1 MQWLLQH
8 MDEFMTFLTNPTVLT
23 TIISM
28 SAAGIG
34 YIIARVR
41 TINND
46 IKVNRKINAQA
57 QKSQKRSTLRCEYL
71 SVYNSQF
78 LSIEEKYN
86 FTRVIYVDYKRLEGN
101 HYIDELDDK
110 LVSAYLVWKKENK
123 PNEKY

>member
-8 MDEFMTFLTNPTVLT
+8 MDEFIRFLTNPTVLT
-23 TIISM
+23 TIMSM
-28 SAAGIG
+28 VAAGIG

-57 QKSQKRSTLRCEYL
+57 LKSQKRSTLRCEYL

-123 PNEKY
+123 PTEKY

>member
-8 MDEFMTFLTNPTVLT
+8 MDEFMRFLTNPTVLT
-23 TIISM
+23 TIMSM
-28 SAAGIG
+28 VAAGIG

-41 TINND
+41 TLNND

-86 FTRVIYVDYKRLEGN
+86 FTRLIYVNYKRLEGN

-123 PNEKY
+123 PK

>member
-8 MDEFMTFLTNPTVLT
+8 MDEFMRFLTNPTVLT
-23 TIISM
+23 TITSM
-28 SAAGIG
+28 VAAGIG

-46 IKVNRKINAQA
+46 IKVNRKINAEA

-86 FTRVIYVDYKRLEGN
+86 FTRSIYVEYKRLEGN

-123 PNEKY
+123 PK

>member
-8 MDEFMTFLTNPTVLT
+8 MDEFMRFLTNPTVLT
-23 TIISM
+23 TIMSM
-28 SAAGIG
+28 VAAGIG

-41 TINND
+41 TLNND
-46 IKVNRKINAQA
+46 IKVNRKINAEA

-86 FTRVIYVDYKRLEGN
+86 FTRSIYVDYKRLEGN

>member
-8 MDEFMTFLTNPTVLT
+8 MDEFMRFLTNPTVLT
-23 TIISM
+23 TIMSM
-28 SAAGIG
+28 VAAGIG

-86 FTRVIYVDYKRLEGN
+86 FTRLIYVDYKRLEGN

>member
-8 MDEFMTFLTNPTVLT
+8 MDEFMRFLTNPTVLT
-23 TIISM
+23 TIMSM
-28 SAAGIG
+28 VAAGIG

-86 FTRVIYVDYKRLEGN
+86 FTRSIYVEYKRLEGN

-123 PNEKY
+123 PK

>member
-1 MQWLLQH
+1 MLQH
-8 MDEFMTFLTNPTVLT
+8 MDEFMRFLTNPTVLT
-23 TIISM
+23 AIMSM
-28 SAAGIG
+28 VAAGIG

-71 SVYNSQF
+71 SLYNSQF

>member
-1 MQWLLQH
+1 
-8 MDEFMTFLTNPTVLT
+8 MDEFMRFLTNPTVLT
-23 TIISM
+23 TIMSM
-28 SAAGIG
+28 VAAGIG

-41 TINND
+41 TLNND
-46 IKVNRKINAQA
+46 IKVNRKINAEA

-86 FTRVIYVDYKRLEGN
+86 FTRSIYVDYKRLEGN

-110 LVSAYLVWKKENK
+110 LISAYLVWKKENK
-123 PNEKY
+123 PK

>member
-8 MDEFMTFLTNPTVLT
+8 MDEFMRFLTNPTVLT
-23 TIISM
+23 TIMSM
-28 SAAGIG
+28 VAAGIG

-41 TINND
+41 TLNND
-46 IKVNRKINAQA
+46 IKVNRKINAEA

-86 FTRVIYVDYKRLEGN
+86 FTRSIYVDYKRLEGN

-110 LVSAYLVWKKENK
+110 LISAYLVWKKENK
-123 PNEKY
+123 PK

>member
-8 MDEFMTFLTNPTVLT
+8 MDEFMRFLTNPTVLT
-23 TIISM
+23 TIMSM
-28 SAAGIG
+28 VAAGIG

-86 FTRVIYVDYKRLEGN
+86 FTRSIYVEYKRLEGN

>member
-8 MDEFMTFLTNPTVLT
+8 MDEFMRFLTNPTVLT
-23 TIISM
+23 TIMSM
-28 SAAGIG
+28 VAAGIG

-41 TINND
+41 TLNND

-86 FTRVIYVDYKRLEGN
+86 FTRLIYVNYKRLEGN

>member
-8 MDEFMTFLTNPTVLT
+8 MDEFIRFLTNPTVLT
-23 TIISM
+23 TIMSM
-28 SAAGIG
+28 VVAGIG

-41 TINND
+41 KLNNY

-71 SVYNSQF
+71 SLYNSQF

-110 LVSAYLVWKKENK
+110 LISAYLFWKKENK
-123 PNEKY
+123 PDEKY